1 MIPFSL
7 GQIAGLL
14 LFFIGL
20 KILSRC
26 RRLEHKEHL
35 KRKIHETMLI
45 VRPNWQVREALDKS
59 SRNATVIG
67 LTGTFVSLLGMVV
80 FFVY

>member
-7 GQIAGLL
+7 GQMAGLL
-14 LFFIGL
+14 MFFIGL

-26 RRLEHKEHL
+26 RRLEYKEHL

-45 VRPNWQVREALDKS
+45 VRPNWQVREAPGRS
-59 SRNATVIG
+59 VGNSTVLG
-67 LTGTFVSLLGMVV
+67 LTGTFISLLGMVL